1 MIDWLSFLGG
11 AAAGFAGGFTLKSVI
26 NIRQTTRVSRSATDS
41 NMGNVT
47 QRDNQV
53 GGSLA
58 GRDINER
65 K

>member
-26 NIRQTTRVSRSATDS
+26 NVRQTTKISRTVSDS

-58 GRDINER
+58 GRDVNVP

>member
-1 MIDWLSFLGG
+1 MIDWLSFFGG

-26 NIRQTTRVSRSATDS
+26 TIRQSTRISRTATDS

-58 GRDINER
+58 GRDVNQR